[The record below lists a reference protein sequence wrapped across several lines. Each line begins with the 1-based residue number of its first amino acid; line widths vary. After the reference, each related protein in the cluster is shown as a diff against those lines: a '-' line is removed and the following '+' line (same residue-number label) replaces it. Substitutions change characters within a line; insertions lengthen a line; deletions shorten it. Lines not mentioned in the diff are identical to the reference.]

1 MSRSQRIH
9 DALFNTLTPD
19 LLTVDD
25 ESSRHHVPVGAET
38 HFKVLIVSNAFYA
51 LTRVARHRLVNAEL
65 SAEFN
70 TGLHALSL
78 HLYTPDEWQQ
88 HTKNIASS
96 PDCLDGFNQK
106 KANLE

>member
-1 MSRSQRIH
+1 MSRSQRMH
-9 DALFNTLTPD
+9 DALFNALTPD

-25 ESSRHHVPVGAET
+25 ESYRHHVPVGSET
-38 HFKVLIVSNAFYA
+38 HFKVLIVSEAFHT

-65 SAEFN
+65 KREFK

-78 HLYTPDEWQQ
+78 HVYTPDEWQQ

-96 PDCLDGFNQK
+96 PACLDGFDQK
-106 KANLE
+106 RTNSE